1 MQINWSQLITNI
13 LGFLLL
19 FWGLKRLAWGP
30 ILGMLDERRERIAA
44 DFKKA
49 EDERVAAEAA
59 RGELDQQLRGIEA
72 TARKRIEEASAEG
85 QRLGSEIKEEARA
98 EARNILEK
106 ARTDI
111 DHEHAKARVQLRNEI
126 VGMAIMGAEKV
137 VREHLQGEEQ
147 EKLVNKFIDELESS
161 NA

>member
-49 EDERVAAEAA
+49 EDERADAEAA
-59 RGELDQQLRGIEA
+59 RSKLELELREIEA
-72 TARKRIEEASAEG
+72 TARKRIEEAATEG
-85 QRLGSEIKEEARA
+85 SRLGSEIKEEARA
-98 EARNILEK
+98 EARKILDK
-106 ARTDI
+106 ARADI
-111 DHEHAKARVQLRNEI
+111 DHEHAKARVELRDEI
-126 VGMAIMGAEKV
+126 VGMAILGAEKV
-137 VREHLQGEEQ
+137 VKAHLQGEEQ